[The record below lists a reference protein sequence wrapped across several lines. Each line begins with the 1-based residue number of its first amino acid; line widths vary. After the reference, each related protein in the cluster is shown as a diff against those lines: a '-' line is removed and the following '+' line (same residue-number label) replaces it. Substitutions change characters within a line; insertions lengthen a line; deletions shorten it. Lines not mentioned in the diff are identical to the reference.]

1 MLEIVQH
8 ASFRIDSFELLSK
21 CNKHGRAEQF
31 KIIWNRE
38 GQEVI
43 IPEACPTTQV
53 ILLQVNTK
61 IVITL
66 TEMFTTWFYLS
77 LTPENVYFTTSVKN
91 HFTYS

>member
-38 GQEVI
+38 GLEVTKVL
-43 IPEACPTTQV
+43 PEAYPTTQV
-53 ILLQVNTK
+53 TLMQVNTK
-61 IVITL
+61 IPITL
-66 TEMFTTWFYLS
+66 DRNMQIL
-77 LTPENVYFTTSVKN
+77 
-91 HFTYS
+91 